1 MRHYKKGRKL
11 GTDASHTKAMKKN
24 LAVALFTNDRIKTT
38 VTRAKEVR
46 GDIDR
51 IITWAKKG
59 DLHSRRLAIAALGDK
74 ELVREV
80 FEKAEQGMWADRNGG
95 YTRIMKLGPRKGDN
109 APMAILELVEEAV
122 VPKAQAD
129 DKPAKKSAAKKG
141 AKSED
146 KTADEIEDLIEE
158 GTEDKNDNDKDDVE
172 EFAEGEEDH
181 IDSIAESDVRE
192 DAVEA
197 EKAEDEASVEDA
209 VLEAKEAEVAKAE
222 AENIEKI
229 KEEVAEEER
238 ELIDDVNPMSKE
250 EHALEDADE
259 KAEKHEDDE

>member
-122 VPKAQAD
+122 VPKAKAD

-146 KTADEIEDLIEE
+146 K
-158 GTEDKNDNDKDDVE
+158 NDNDKDDVE
-172 EFAEGEEDH
+172 EFAEGEEDR

-209 VLEAKEAEVAKAE
+209 VLEAKEAEVAKTE

-259 KAEKHEDDE
+259 KAEKHENDE